1 MTETKN
7 KTVNERMIL
16 ASIVLGSFMAALDA
30 TIVTVALPTMAEDFA
45 TRGSTTGISWVLLGY
60 TLALCCFILLWGK
73 LGSRYGYRK
82 LFVTGVGIFALMSLF
97 IGLIGTFGGAG
108 LTEIVILRIVQGL
121 GAGMIMSMS
130 LAMVGCYMPNSKGKA
145 TGAITLASSAGT
157 AFGPALGG
165 LLCNFDWSFIFFI
178 NVPIGI
184 LCLLMCAKYMS
195 AVSET
200 LNRDQKLDTVGTVFM
215 VLMMFTLVYFLN
227 TGNGNGWT
235 SETSIGLMFL
245 IMIFAGLLVWWEQRV
260 ADPLISLR
268 LMGQRDVVE
277 GNAVALLLFAG
288 MAGTYFLLP
297 YFLELCQGYSTVEM
311 GLIIIAN
318 SVGMM
323 VVGPAVGRHS
333 DRTGLNSRVVSL
345 GCLIMAAGLLMMVH
359 LAADTS
365 LWYILL
371 ALFIMGAG
379 TSIALVA
386 DTNLCLGYAEKD
398 ESGEVSGLI
407 NTFRQA
413 GSTAGVAITEAVFAA
428 SVTFTALGFS
438 PSALMTGFRPA
449 FVVTTLLV
457 LIAFVLSMHVKDKKV
472 RMITDGF

>member
-1 MTETKN
+1 
-7 KTVNERMIL
+7 
-16 ASIVLGSFMAALDA
+16 
-30 TIVTVALPTMAEDFA
+30 
-45 TRGSTTGISWVLLGY
+45 
-60 TLALCCFILLWGK
+60 
-73 LGSRYGYRK
+73 
-82 LFVTGVGIFALMSLF
+82 
-97 IGLIGTFGGAG
+97 
-108 LTEIVILRIVQGL
+108 
-121 GAGMIMSMS
+121 
-130 LAMVGCYMPNSKGKA
+130 
-145 TGAITLASSAGT
+145 
-157 AFGPALGG
+157 
-165 LLCNFDWSFIFFI
+165 
-178 NVPIGI
+178 VPIGI

-200 LNRDQKLDTVGTVFM
+200 LKRDQKLDTVGTVFM

-457 LIAFVLSMHVKDKKV
+457 LIAFVLSMHVKDRKV